1 LKFSPVSK
9 GSRVSIVSKVSK
21 VSKYL
26 TGTNAGIGIG
36 AGAGAGIA
44 VMQVNKVKKL
54 GMCRG
59 GAEGAVSEGDSK

>member
-36 AGAGAGIA
+36 AGAGIA

>member
-1 LKFSPVSK
+1 MKFSPVSK

-36 AGAGAGIA
+36 AGAGIA